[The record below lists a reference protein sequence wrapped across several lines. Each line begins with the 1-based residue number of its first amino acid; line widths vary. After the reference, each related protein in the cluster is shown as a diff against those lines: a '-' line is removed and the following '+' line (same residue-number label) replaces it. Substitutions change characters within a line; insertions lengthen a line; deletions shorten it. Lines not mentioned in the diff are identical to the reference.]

1 MDNMQTFLTIVG
13 CILGSGGLSALIT
26 ALISMRKNK
35 SESLKIDQETRALQT
50 NNDLAIIEYVNKIL
64 KESEKNANDIAKET
78 RRENEILRKQ
88 IDELNGRLQE
98 LMNWVVTDNT
108 RYRNW
113 LEREL
118 RKVNPDIEFPECE
131 PAPNVFSNEHDHD
144 EHHNDHN

>member
-1 MDNMQTFLTIVG
+1 MDNAQMFLTIIG

-26 ALISMRKNK
+26 ALISMRKSR

-50 NNDLAIIEYVNKIL
+50 TNDLTIIEYVNKIL
-64 KESEKNANDIAKET
+64 KESEKNASDIAKET
-78 RRENEILRKQ
+78 RKENEILRKQ
-88 IDELNGRLQE
+88 IDELNGRLQD

-118 RKVNPDIEFPECE
+118 RKVNPDIEFPPCE
-131 PAPNVFSNEHDHD
+131 PAPNVFSNDHEHDDHHD
-144 EHHNDHN
+144 DHN